1 MPGYLSTSFDPNE
14 AAAASDLASSASDAA
29 SRAIGYASGASDAA
43 SAAAVKAA
51 AASSK
56 IAAHSSAWGGGAIP
70 DASETAKGKIEIATL
85 SEALLGSDVVR
96 AITPAGLKHALDNRV
111 PIPWPAYHVHNTW
124 QYTDKLGASV
134 TWKVEPDSILVNNG
148 GCYSLD
154 TGLFTAPVKGLY
166 DFAITVQLLGILSTH
181 VGFYLYLMTT
191 QKNYIHDTVLA
202 SSQHR
207 RTYALHENVLSV
219 PMDAGDTAYWLCKV
233 SPSTQVVDVYGEAVN
248 IYTRIMGHLVCKAD

>member
-29 SRAIGYASGASDAA
+29 SKAIGYASGASDAA
-43 SAAAVKAA
+43 TAAMVKAA

-56 IAAHSSAWGGGAIP
+56 IVARSSAWDAAIAP
-70 DASETAKGKIEIATL
+70 DASETVKGKIEIATL
-85 SEALLGSDVVR
+85 AESLLGSDAVR
-96 AITPAGLKHALDNRV
+96 ALTPAGLKHVLDNRV
-111 PIPWPAYHVHNTW
+111 PIPWPAYHVHSTW
-124 QYTDKLGASV
+124 QYTNELGASV

-148 GCYSLD
+148 GCYSLA

-166 DFAITVQLLGILSTH
+166 DFAITVQLLGILVSH

-191 QKNYIHDTVLA
+191 QKNYIHDEVLA
-202 SSQHR
+202 SQQHR
-207 RTYALHENVLSV
+207 RTYALHECVLSV

-233 SPSTQVVDVYGEAVN
+233 SPSTQVVDVYGEAAN
-248 IYTRIMGHLVCKAD
+248 IYTRIMGHLVCKVD

>member
-14 AAAASDLASSASDAA
+14 AAAASDVASSASDAA

-43 SAAAVKAA
+43 SAAVVKAA

-56 IAAHSSAWGGGAIP
+56 IAAHSSAWGGAIVP

-85 SEALLGSDVVR
+85 SEALFGIDAVR
-96 AITPAGLKHALDNRV
+96 ALTPAGLKHVLDNRV
-111 PIPWPAYHVHNTW
+111 PTQWPAYHVHSTW

-134 TWKVEPDSILVNNG
+134 SWKVEPDSVLVNSG
-148 GCYSLD
+148 GCYSLN
-154 TGLFTAPVKGLY
+154 TGLFTAPMKGLY
-166 DFAITVQLLGILSTH
+166 DFAITVQLLGILATH

-202 SSQHR
+202 SQQHR

-248 IYTRIMGHLVCKAD
+248 VYTRIMGHLVCKVD

>member
-14 AAAASDLASSASDAA
+14 AAAASDLASNASDAA
-29 SRAIGYASGASDAA
+29 SKAIACASGASDAA
-43 SAAAVKAA
+43 SAAMNKAA

-56 IAAHSSAWGGGAIP
+56 IAAHSSAWDGAIVP
-70 DASETAKGKIEIATL
+70 DASETIKGKIEIATPDE
-85 SEALLGSDVVR
+85 SLLGSDTVR
-96 AITPAGLKHALDNRV
+96 ALTPAGLKHVLDNRI
-111 PIPWPAYHVHNTW
+111 PNPWPAYHVHSTW

-148 GCYSLD
+148 GCYSLA

-166 DFAITVQLLGILSTH
+166 DFAITVQLLGVLVSH

-191 QKNYIHDTVLA
+191 QKNYIHDEVLA
-202 SSQHR
+202 SQQHR
-207 RTYALHENVLSV
+207 RTYALHESVLSV

-233 SPSTQVVDVYGEAVN
+233 SPSTKVIDVYGEAMN
-248 IYTRIMGHLVCKAD
+248 IYTRIMGHLVCKVD